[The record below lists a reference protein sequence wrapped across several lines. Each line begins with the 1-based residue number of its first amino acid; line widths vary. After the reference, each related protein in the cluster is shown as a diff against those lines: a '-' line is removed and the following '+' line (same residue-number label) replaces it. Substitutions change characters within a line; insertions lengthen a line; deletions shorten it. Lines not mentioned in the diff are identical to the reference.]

1 MGASYM
7 MKKPKLVRSGKLTS
21 KLEKLE
27 MIRLDVAGIDIGSRA
42 MQVCGPADS
51 RGVRQVKTFETTT
64 GGIRECVEWLKEQKV
79 GSVAM
84 ESTGVYWIPVLEIM
98 EEEGL
103 EVVLVDTRPLSRV
116 PGRKTDVGDSEWI
129 QTLHSHGLLRGSFLP
144 PEDISKLRSLVRQKG
159 VLIAEQADWVRR
171 MHKCLDQ
178 MNVRVHQAVTDTQG
192 KTGMAMIQAI
202 VEGERDP
209 AKLAKLREGRCNKS
223 EEQMAKLLTGNWRED
238 HLFNLEQAFRL
249 YQAIGERLA
258 AYEKQIRD
266 QMSRLKPVGGE
277 ETTVPPLANPQ
288 RAKAMKRR
296 GQEEKRQELYRM
308 VGKDL
313 TAIDGIGTETAE
325 KIISEYGTE
334 LSKFPNEKAFVAHLQ
349 LAPRQSVSGGK
360 PVRTGKR
367 KTTGTTAGRALRTA
381 AISCSKT
388 NTAIGAYYRRIAR
401 SKDART
407 AAFATARKLG
417 TLVFRLLRW
426 GQDYH
431 DIGAEAY
438 EKQFADRK
446 VRNLQHV
453 AAQFGYKLT
462 PDTAS

>member
-1 MGASYM
+1 
-7 MKKPKLVRSGKLTS
+7 
-21 KLEKLE
+21 
-27 MIRLDVAGIDIGSRA
+27 
-42 MQVCGPADS
+42 MQVCGRADS
-51 RGVRQVKTFETTT
+51 EGLRQVKTFETTT
-64 GGIRECVEWLKEQKV
+64 GAIRACVEWLRGQGV
-79 GSVAM
+79 TSVAM
-84 ESTGVYWIPVLEIM
+84 ESTGVYWVPVLEIM

-159 VLIAEQADWVRR
+159 VLIAEQADWIRR

-178 MNVRVHQAVTDTQG
+178 MNIRVHQAVTDTQG

-209 AKLAKLREGRCNKS
+209 ARLVTFREKRCHKS
-223 EEQMAKLLTGNWRED
+223 EAQMAELLTGNWRED
-238 HLFNLEQAFRL
+238 HVFNLEQAFRM
-249 YQAIGERLA
+249 YQFIEERLD

-266 QMSRLKPVGGE
+266 QMRRLQSVGS
-277 ETTVPPLANPQ
+277 ETPVPPLANPE

-296 GQEEKRQELYRM
+296 GQEQKREELYRM
-308 VGKDL
+308 TGKDL
-313 TAIDGIGTETAE
+313 TTIVGIGTETAE
-325 KIISEYGTE
+325 KIISEYGTD
-334 LSKFPNEKAFVAHLQ
+334 LSKFPDEKAFVAHLQ

-360 PVRTGKR
+360 PVKKGKR
-367 KTTGTTAGRALRTA
+367 KTTGTAAGRALRTA

-388 NTAIGAYYRRIAR
+388 NTALGAYYRRIAR
-401 SKDART
+401 TKDARV
-407 AAFATARKLG
+407 AVFATARKLG

-426 GQDYH
+426 GQDYQ

-438 EKQFADRK
+438 EQQFARQK
-446 VRNLQHV
+446 LRALTYN
-453 AAQFGYKLT
+453 AAQMGYTLI
-462 PDTAS
+462 PIQQSADS